1 MKRKESRVYPCVC
14 FRLLLSFPCYVMM
27 RLLHTAL
34 ADVCFFLYEQ
44 IVSYKLYFSVIY
56 ESYIPKKQPSHQTSI
71 CVILSR
77 YFMTKVFDKEPSKMV
92 EGSGVVESPATLS
105 LYIKQYIQDWRL
117 QKQSIGLFKWL
128 LIKKSASCFVNKNV
142 SGFLHPS

>member
-1 MKRKESRVYPCVC
+1 
-14 FRLLLSFPCYVMM
+14 
-27 RLLHTAL
+27 
-34 ADVCFFLYEQ
+34 
-44 IVSYKLYFSVIY
+44 
-56 ESYIPKKQPSHQTSI
+56 
-71 CVILSR
+71 
-77 YFMTKVFDKEPSKMV
+77 MTKVFDKEPSKMV